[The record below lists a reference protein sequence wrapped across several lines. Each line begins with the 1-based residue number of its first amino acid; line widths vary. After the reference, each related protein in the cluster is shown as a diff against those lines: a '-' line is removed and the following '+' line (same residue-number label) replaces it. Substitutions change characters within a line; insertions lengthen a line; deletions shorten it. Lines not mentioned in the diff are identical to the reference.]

1 MSRHGIASLGL
12 ALIVAGCAYKG
23 PAVPLHGSAAELA
36 LLHGEWIGTYS
47 GNETGRVG
55 SILFRI
61 EADSL
66 QARGDVLMIPEPQQ
80 LVRTG
85 DRPAGPEPEPLA
97 IKFVHV
103 AAGRITGRLD
113 NYRDPDCGCTVRT
126 TFHGVVRGAT
136 IEGTFI
142 TEHMQ
147 TGVQHS
153 GHWRVGRPPG
163 SR

>member
-1 MSRHGIASLGL
+1 MSRYGMVSIGL
-12 ALIVAGCAYKG
+12 ALVVTGCAYKG
-23 PAVPLHGSAAELA
+23 PAVPLHGSTSELA
-36 LLHGEWIGTYS
+36 LLHGEWTGTYS

-61 EADSL
+61 EADST
-66 QARGDVLMIPEPQQ
+66 QARGDVLMIPQPPQAA
-80 LVRTG
+80 RTG
-85 DRPAGPEPEPLA
+85 SQPAAPEPLA
-97 IKFVHV
+97 ITFVHV

-113 NYRDPDCGCTVRT
+113 TYRDPACGCTVVT
-126 TFHGVVRGAT
+126 TFHGVVRDAT

-153 GHWRVGRPPG
+153 GHWRVGRAPG